1 MALASRQHLR
11 AGILSQSRV
20 LQDLAEPAARFKASS
35 TILYVYMYVLVCV
48 RTHMCG
54 CVSMSQRSSSGVV
67 PHMPASLFLET
78 GTLPGLELTRRTR
91 LVGQ

>member
-1 MALASRQHLR
+1 MALASRQHPR
-11 AGILSQSRV
+11 AGILSQSRA
-20 LQDLAEPAARFKASS
+20 LQEKAEPAARFKASS
-35 TILYVYMYVLVCV
+35 TILYVYVLVCV

-54 CVSMSQRSSSGVV
+54 CVSMSQRSTSGVV

-78 GTLPGLELTRRTR
+78 GSLPGLGLTKWSR